1 MALFFVAAGFVFL
14 WAWVFGGRTKP
25 KGTFNP
31 EGKIKPD
38 KEPVSPWPPLMALG
52 LILLL
57 ALIFAIYN
65 GLMLAQLARN
75 KDEIPQIIMWL
86 SWLREHQA
94 NELIG
99 GALAGVILYEGFRR
113 SQKMSD
119 VSEGA
124 LKTSAIVI
132 LPATLFFAV
141 ALSSDNDL
149 RKFIFERIAGLE
161 AGGLKV
167 TMHPLERASQR
178 DDATQGQQV
187 TGYSGTSHQDSPN
200 IHALKDLID
209 GELNQGLIERDLE
222 FIARLAGRDDQREM
236 AAIKSTTDVHRH
248 FLGLFRGTLSCL
260 EHYVSISRDTRLVA
274 IAGVDVPLGFVVL
287 NRAITR
293 RKGQSQE
300 LTTEVEAVFLELL
313 KNMDQLKG
321 RMYRYM
327 DTFLSGVR
335 KQCVDRPEQERGA
348 EHLTS
353 HDLSQNNN
361 EKTRPQE
368 ILLLRKLWGHERKAP
383 YVALAAAWLGAAYKE
398 PGMAA
403 RLLTDWLHE
412 NPRDLRSSGT
422 ADVALAWFRVRTLVE
437 LLAILPSTFG
447 RPEPASARA
456 ALQVTFTE
464 LESLPGLPSLERYTR
479 ASVRGKAGD
488 CPKIHEELSTNN
500 ESLNNI
506 DARLYFIRTHVLARL
521 LHAVVDNPDPANR
534 LNAQHLRLANA
545 LKDAD
550 LTCFPINFNAEQRR
564 AWGAVFQI
572 TYARVARA
580 WASED
585 IVSREQARDLLE
597 KSKDALRIGLN
608 DLEALRRDWLKR
620 PEGNPE
626 DLRNLVESFA
636 FQPILETTRRLPDAA
651 SR

>member
-1 MALFFVAAGFVFL
+1 VALFFLSAGLVFIL
-14 WAWVFGGRTKP
+14 ARWFGLRTKHE
-25 KGTFNP
+25 GTFNP
-31 EGKIKPD
+31 EGKIKPE
-38 KEPVSPWPPLMALG
+38 KEPVSLWPPLMALG

-99 GALAGVILYEGFRR
+99 GALAGIILHEGFRR
-113 SQKMSD
+113 TQEMSA
-119 VSEGA
+119 SLEGA
-124 LKTSAIVI
+124 LKNSAIVI
-132 LPATLFFAV
+132 LPAVLFLAV
-141 ALSSDNDL
+141 ALLSREGVL
-149 RKFIFERIAGLE
+149 ERITDLE
-161 AGGLKV
+161 AGGVKV
-167 TMHPLERASQR
+167 TMQPLERASQR
-178 DDATQGQQV
+178 DDATQGQHV
-187 TGYSGTSHQDSPN
+187 TGPSGESHQTFPN
-200 IHALKDLID
+200 IVALKDLVN
-209 GELNQGLIERDLE
+209 GGPSQGLIERDLE
-222 FIARLAGRDDQREM
+222 FIARLAGRNHQEVVPAITPLT
-236 AAIKSTTDVHRH
+236 AAHRD
-248 FLGLFRGTLSCL
+248 FLVLFRATLSCL

-287 NRAITR
+287 NRAITL

-300 LTTEVEAVFLELL
+300 PTSELEAVFLELL
-313 KNMDQLKG
+313 KNMDQLRG

-335 KQCVDRPEQERGA
+335 MQCVDRPEQVSVADNLR
-348 EHLTS
+348 S
-353 HDLSQNNN
+353 QDFSQNNN
-361 EKTRPQE
+361 EKARHQE
-368 ILLLRKLWGHERKAP
+368 IFLLRQLWGHERKAP
-383 YVALAAAWLGAAYKE
+383 YIALAATWLGAAYKE

-403 RLLTDWLHE
+403 RLLTDWLQE

-464 LESLPGLPSLERYTR
+464 LENLPGLPSLERYTLT
-479 ASVRGKAGD
+479 SVRGKAGD

-500 ESLNNI
+500 ESLSKI

-521 LHAVVDNPDPANR
+521 LHAVVDNPDPTNR
-534 LNAQHLRLANA
+534 LNAQHLRLATA

-550 LTCFPINFNAEQRR
+550 PTCLPENFDPEQRR
-564 AWGAVFQI
+564 AWVAVFQI

-580 WASED
+580 WAAED
-585 IVSREQARDLLE
+585 FVSREQARDLLE

-608 DLEALRRDWLKR
+608 DLEALHSEWRRGRD
-620 PEGNPE
+620 GNSG
-626 DLRNLVESFA
+626 DLGNLFNTFP

>member
-1 MALFFVAAGFVFL
+1 MALFFLSAGLVFIL
-14 WAWVFGGRTKP
+14 ARWFGLRTKHE
-25 KGTFNP
+25 GTFNP
-31 EGKIKPD
+31 EGKIKPE
-38 KEPVSPWPPLMALG
+38 KEPVSLWPPLMALG

-99 GALAGVILYEGFRR
+99 GALAGIILHEGFRR
-113 SQKMSD
+113 TQEMSAS
-119 VSEGA
+119 SEGA
-124 LKTSAIVI
+124 LKNSAIVI
-132 LPATLFFAV
+132 LPAVLFLAV
-141 ALSSDNDL
+141 ALLSREGVL
-149 RKFIFERIAGLE
+149 ERITDLE
-161 AGGLKV
+161 AGGVKV
-167 TMHPLERASQR
+167 TMQPLERASQR

-187 TGYSGTSHQDSPN
+187 TGYSGTSRQDSPN

-222 FIARLAGRDDQREM
+222 FIARLAGRNDQREM
-236 AAIKSTTDVHRH
+236 TAIKSTADVHQR

-287 NRAITR
+287 NGAITL

-300 LTTEVEAVFLELL
+300 LTSEVEAVFLELL
-313 KNMDQLKG
+313 KNMDQLRG

-335 KQCVDRPEQERGA
+335 KQCVDRPEQESVA
-348 EHLTS
+348 DHLRP

-361 EKTRPQE
+361 EKARPQE
-368 ILLLRKLWGHERKAP
+368 IFLLRELWGHERKAP
-383 YVALAAAWLGAAYKE
+383 YIALAAAWLGAAYKE

-464 LESLPGLPSLERYTR
+464 LENLPGLPSLERYTR
-479 ASVRGKAGD
+479 TSVRGKAGD

-500 ESLNNI
+500 ESLSKI

-521 LHAVVDNPDPANR
+521 LHAVVDNPDPTNR

-550 LTCFPINFNAEQRR
+550 LTCFPINFTAEQRR

-580 WASED
+580 WAAED

-608 DLEALRRDWLKR
+608 DLEALHSEWRRG
-620 PEGNPE
+620 PEGSSG
-626 DLRNLVESFA
+626 DLRNLFNTFP
-636 FQPILETTRRLPDAA
+636 FQPILETTRRLTDAA